1 MMRNKYMYSPDLLTQ
16 HQTPTHGDHP
26 RLMRIVVTVRG
37 RKKLLC
43 LTDSAIELVCLEEK
57 DEQTEVF
64 CIQLCEIDHISLPAS
79 SSKPE
84 LGLHCRPKNVAL
96 TFRSNAHRVGLI
108 DELIGKYAALT
119 GDELLV
125 KKASE
130 DYCRITQTTPFLK
143 MTIRDTTRFA
153 TKKTSLWCGT
163 KALLDSE
170 RHRRKAL
177 LDSEKHRRNSQAAVS
192 RTPSPPPP
200 PLPMGPPGILLDVDI
215 HGLRKH
221 LSHLL
226 QNNWRSRACAESIR
240 QWQLSIDTASDE
252 GSVRAEYHRIN
263 HMMTALG
270 AQGYFLHPRRDKK
283 RLTNRTL

>member
-1 MMRNKYMYSPDLLTQ
+1 MVHHGLQTAAQVLTTQ
-16 HQTPTHGDHP
+16 HIISTLIMGW
-26 RLMRIVVTVRG
+26 LRIDVCIHTDTFDVPNIAIVTQEDATIG
-37 RKKLLC
+37 NIKNYLC
-43 LTDSAIELVCLEEK
+43 RAVKGSSAEIFGVEECP
-57 DEQTEVF
+57 F
-64 CIQLCEIDHISLPAS
+64 CMDDFEH
-79 SSKPE
+79 
-84 LGLHCRPKNVAL
+84 
-96 TFRSNAHRVGLI
+96 LI
-108 DELIGKYAALT
+108 FAVLADD

-153 TKKTSLWCGT
+153 TQKTSLWCGT

-252 GSVRAEYHRIN
+252 GSVGAEYHRIN